1 MTAPEL
7 LSLVLPLQPI
17 APLPDRPPPRWWGR
31 AAHALLL
38 RVVQQA
44 EPALA
49 QRLHDHP
56 DAPRPFTVS
65 SLLGPGI
72 HRGLRPETIYRLRF
86 TALNAQLA
94 ALLLESRARGPFAP
108 DAAVELDRFA
118 FRVLPSSGEA
128 DPWQGRSTY
137 EALQTQSAD
146 APPTLTLRLASPT
159 TFKHGGHHLPFPLPA
174 TAFGSLLARWE
185 AFAPA
190 FPPPDGLA
198 AQLASGVVV
207 SRYRLQSAVVPLKGS
222 SRRIGAVGVVTYAA
236 LTPNQSVRAWFHT
249 LAVFAFYA
257 GLGAGVTMG
266 LGQCRPV
273 SSEEAYGH
281 RASHHPGRQ
290 SLAG

>member
-1 MTAPEL
+1 MSAPEL
-7 LSLVLPLQPI
+7 LSLVLRLQPI
-17 APLPDRPPPRWWGR
+17 APLPERPAPRWWGR

-44 EPALA
+44 DPALA

-56 DAPRPFTVS
+56 DAPRPFTAS

-72 HRGLRPETIYRLRF
+72 HRGIQPETTYRLRF
-86 TALNAQLA
+86 TALNAELS
-94 ALLLESRARGPFAP
+94 ALLLEACANGPLAP
-108 DAAVELDRFA
+108 GATVELDRFA
-118 FRVLPSSGEA
+118 FRVLPPSPES

-137 EALQTQSAD
+137 KALQAESAD
-146 APPTLTLRLASPT
+146 PPPTLTWRLASPT
-159 TFKHGGHHLPFPLPA
+159 TFKHSGHHLPLPLPGI
-174 TAFGSLLARWE
+174 AFGGLLARWQ

-190 FPPPDGLA
+190 FPPPEGLA
-198 AQLASGVVV
+198 ERLASDVVI
-207 SRYRLQSAVVPLKGS
+207 SRYRLQSAVVPLKGG

-236 LTPNQSVRAWFHT
+236 PSLEADARRWWRT
-249 LAVFAFYA
+249 LAAFAFYA

-266 LGQCRPV
+266 LGQCRLV

-281 RASHHPGRQ
+281 RTPHYAGGK